1 MGLAAIITNG
11 IATADNITADLQPNV
26 LHEAWTGQDE
36 FSNATYAA
44 GVNRA
49 AIIEKKTKIV
59 TDNFGKEIRAETLI
73 SIIRPVPA
81 NGAADRQEPIDP
93 RDRFTLPDGSTG
105 PIVAIEG
112 LIDRTTGAPF
122 YSQVWLGR

>member
-1 MGLAAIITNG
+1 MGLASIIANG
-11 IATADNITADLQPNV
+11 IAKADRITADLQPNV

-36 FSNATYAA
+36 FGTATYAA

-49 AIIEKKTKIV
+49 AIVEKKTKLV
-59 TDNFGKEIRAETLI
+59 TNNAGIEVKAETLI
-73 SIIRPVPA
+73 SIIRPVLA
-81 NGAADRQEPIDP
+81 NGAAGRQEPIDP

-105 PIVAIEG
+105 PVMAIEG

-122 YSQVWLGR
+122 YSQVWL